1 MLRERFE
8 VIMTYLIRHITSFS
22 YDPAVGE
29 SVMEVRLQPRSDTRQ
44 RCLTSSI
51 QVTPRANVMV
61 YRDFYGNAAH
71 HFDIP
76 GKHQSIEVLS
86 EATVEMLPRLDL
98 EGMRQSSWEELD
110 ELVSHGDYL
119 EMLQPSQ
126 FARPSELLLRL
137 RHEFAVEQRSGEPL
151 ALLKELNSAIYDH
164 FDYAPNTT
172 RVDSPIE
179 EALQT
184 RQGVCQ
190 DFAHIMIALV
200 RQLRI
205 PCRYVSGYLY
215 HEDQCHD
222 RSPAGAS
229 HAWVEAYLGEAGW
242 VELDP
247 TNNLLGCERHI
258 RVAVGRDYADVP
270 PTRGVHRGEAG
281 SELRVLVTVSQVDA
295 PKPEDLGPAVV
306 FRSPRP
312 AARVSADLAQMQ
324 NQQ

>member
-1 MLRERFE
+1 
-8 VIMTYLIRHITSFS
+8 MTYLIRHDTSFYYQPS
-22 YDPAVGE
+22 VGE

-44 RCLTSSI
+44 RCLTSSLE
-51 QVTPRANVMV
+51 VTPRASVNV
-61 YRDFYGNAAH
+61 YRDFFGNAVH

-76 GKHQSIEVLS
+76 GKHNSIQVLS
-86 EATVEMLPRLDL
+86 EATVDMLPRLDVESL
-98 EGMRQSSWEELD
+98 QQSSWQELD
-110 ELVSHGDYL
+110 ELVSQGDYW
-119 EMLQPSQ
+119 EMLLPSQ
-126 FARPSELLLRL
+126 YARPTEMLLRL
-137 RHEFAVEQRSGEPL
+137 RHELHLVRRDQPL
-151 ALLKELNSAIYDH
+151 ALLKEINTAIYET

-172 RVDSPIE
+172 RVDSPIDD
-179 EALQT
+179 ALQT
-184 RQGVCQ
+184 HQGVCQ

-215 HEDQCHD
+215 HGDESKD

-242 VELDP
+242 VEFDP
-247 TNNLLGCERHI
+247 TNNLLGGDRHI

-270 PTRGVHRGEAG
+270 PTRGVHRGEAD
-281 SELRVLVTVSQVDA
+281 SELRVLVTVSLVDA
-295 PKPEDLGPAVV
+295 PKPEDLGPAMV

-312 AARVSADLAQMQ
+312 STSSSDLAQMQ

>member
-1 MLRERFE
+1 
-8 VIMTYLIRHITSFS
+8 MTYLIRHLTSFC
-22 YDPAVGE
+22 YQPAVGE

-61 YRDFYGNAAH
+61 YRDFYGNAVH
-71 HFDIP
+71 HFDVP
-76 GKHQSIEVLS
+76 GKHQSIELVS

-98 EGMRQSSWEELD
+98 QTMPQSSWGELD
-110 ELVSHGDYL
+110 ELVAHGDYL
-119 EMLQPSQ
+119 EMLLPSQ
-126 FARPSELLLRL
+126 FARPSELLYRL
-137 RHEFAVEQRSGEPL
+137 RHELGVQERRGQPL
-151 ALLKELNSAIYDH
+151 AVLKELNHAIYEN

-184 RQGVCQ
+184 HQGVCQ
-190 DFAHIMIALV
+190 DFAHIMIALM

-205 PCRYVSGYLY
+205 PSRYVSGYLY

-242 VELDP
+242 VEFDP

-270 PTRGVHRGEAG
+270 PTRGVHRGEAQ
-281 SELRVLVTVSQVDA
+281 SELRVLVTVRKVDA
-295 PKPEDLGPAVV
+295 PKPEDLGPAMV

-312 AARVSADLAQMQ
+312 AAAVNLDLAQLQ
-324 NQQ
+324 SQQQ

>member
-1 MLRERFE
+1 
-8 VIMTYLIRHITSFS
+8 MTYFIRHVTSFS
-22 YDPAVGE
+22 YQPAVGE

-51 QVTPRANVMV
+51 EVNPRAEVTV
-61 YRDFYGNAAH
+61 YRDYCGNAVH

-76 GKHQSIEVLS
+76 GKHSSIEVVS
-86 EATVEMLPRLDL
+86 EATVDMLPRLDVENL
-98 EGMRQSSWEELD
+98 KQSTWEELD
-110 ELVSHGDYL
+110 ELVDHGDFL
-119 EMLQPSQ
+119 EMLLPSRY
-126 FARPSELLLRL
+126 ARPSEMLHRL
-137 RHEFAVEQRSGEPL
+137 RHELRLERRGESL
-151 ALLKELNSAIYDH
+151 TLLKKINNAIYEN

-172 RVDSPIE
+172 RVDSPIDD
-179 EALQT
+179 ALQT
-184 RQGVCQ
+184 HQGVCQ

-215 HEDQCHD
+215 HQGESHD

-242 VELDP
+242 VEFDP

-270 PTRGVHRGEAG
+270 PTRGVHRGEAE
-281 SELRVLVTVSQVDA
+281 SELRVLVTVSRVDA
-295 PKPEDLGPAVV
+295 PKPEDLGPAMV
-306 FRSPRP
+306 FRAPRP
-312 AARVSADLAQMQ
+312 APNGDLVQTQ

>member
-1 MLRERFE
+1 
-8 VIMTYLIRHITSFS
+8 MTYLIRHDTSFYYQPS
-22 YDPAVGE
+22 VGE

-44 RCLTSSI
+44 RCLTSSLE
-51 QVTPRANVMV
+51 VTPRASVNV
-61 YRDFYGNAAH
+61 YRDFFGNAVH

-76 GKHQSIEVLS
+76 GKHNSIQVLS
-86 EATVEMLPRLDL
+86 EATVDMLPRLDVEAL
-98 EGMRQSSWEELD
+98 QQSSWQELD
-110 ELVSHGDYL
+110 ELVSQGDYW
-119 EMLQPSQ
+119 EMLLPSQ
-126 FARPSELLLRL
+126 YARPTEMLLRL
-137 RHEFAVEQRSGEPL
+137 RHELHLDRRDQPL
-151 ALLKELNSAIYDH
+151 ALLKEINTAIYET

-172 RVDSPIE
+172 RVDSPIDD
-179 EALQT
+179 ALQT
-184 RQGVCQ
+184 HQGVCQ

-215 HEDQCHD
+215 HGDESKD

-242 VELDP
+242 VEFDP
-247 TNNLLGCERHI
+247 TNNLLGCDRHI

-270 PTRGVHRGEAG
+270 PTRGVHRGEAE
-281 SELRVLVTVSQVDA
+281 SELRVLVTVSLVDA
-295 PKPEDLGPAVV
+295 PKPEDLGPAMV

-312 AARVSADLAQMQ
+312 STSNSDLAQMQ

>member
-1 MLRERFE
+1 
-8 VIMTYLIRHITSFS
+8 MTYLIRHITSFA
-22 YDPAVGE
+22 YEPAVGE

-51 QVTPRANVMV
+51 QVRPRANVMV
-61 YRDFYGNAAH
+61 YRDFYGNTVH

-76 GKHQSIEVLS
+76 GRHRSIEVVS
-86 EATVEMLPRLDL
+86 EATVEMLPRLDV
-98 EGMRQSSWEELD
+98 ETMPQSSWEELD
-110 ELVSHGDYL
+110 ELVAHGDYL
-119 EMLQPSQ
+119 EMLLASQ
-126 FARPSELLLRL
+126 FARPSELLHRL
-137 RHEFAVEQRSGEPL
+137 RHEFGLERRGEPL
-151 ALLKELNSAIYDH
+151 AVLKEMTTAIYEN

-179 EALQT
+179 EALQA

-190 DFAHIMIALV
+190 DFAHIMIALG

-215 HEDQCHD
+215 HEDKCED

-247 TNNLLGCERHI
+247 TNKLLGCERHI

-270 PTRGVHRGEAG
+270 PTRGVHRGEAE

-295 PKPEDLGPAVV
+295 PKPEDLGPAMV
-306 FRSPRP
+306 FRSPRAT
-312 AARVSADLAQMQ
+312 AAGNLELAQMQ
-324 NQQ
+324 SQQ

>member
-1 MLRERFE
+1 
-8 VIMTYLIRHITSFS
+8 MTYLIRHVTGFC
-22 YDPAVGE
+22 YEPAVGE

-44 RCLTSSI
+44 RCLTSSLE
-51 QVTPRANVMV
+51 VNPHASVMV
-61 YRDFYGNAAH
+61 YRDFYGNAVH

-76 GKHQSIEVLS
+76 GRHYTIEVIA
-86 EATVEMLPRLDL
+86 EATVDMLPRLEIESL
-98 EGMRQSSWEELD
+98 QQSSWEELD
-110 ELVSHGDYL
+110 ELVSHSDYW
-119 EMLQPSQ
+119 EMLLPSY
-126 FARPSELLLRL
+126 FARPTAMLENLRK
-137 RHEFAVEQRSGEPL
+137 EFNLERRAEPL
-151 ALLKELNSAIYDH
+151 TLLKELNTVIYEA
-164 FDYAPNTT
+164 FAYVPNTT
-172 RVDSPIE
+172 RVDSPIDD
-179 EALQT
+179 ALQS

-200 RQLRI
+200 RQLHI

-242 VELDP
+242 VEFDP

-270 PTRGVHRGEAG
+270 PTRGVHRGEAE
-281 SELRVLVTVSQVDA
+281 SELRVRVTVSLIDA
-295 PKPEDLGPAVV
+295 PRPEDLGPAMV
-306 FRSPRP
+306 FRAKRP
-312 AARVSADLAQMQ
+312 PAPANSDAAQFQ